1 MQSLKEYK
9 SVMGNVLVLIPV
21 KLLKI
26 GCAPADRIEK
36 MIYVTANYILKKC
49 E

>member
-1 MQSLKEYK
+1 MRLLKEYK

-26 GCAPADRIEK
+26 GCAPANHIEK

>member
-26 GCAPADRIEK
+26 GCAPADHIKK

>member
-26 GCAPADRIEK
+26 GYAHADRIEK